1 VAEIVGAAN
10 VVTAEREVEALSKD
24 CYWYS
29 PVLKARLEER
39 RGAAAVKPGSVAEL
53 RRVMALA
60 YAHELP
66 VTVRGGA
73 TGNYGQCIPLCG
85 GLVVDIGRIDRVIE
99 VSDDGV
105 LTVEPGARVLKLEAA
120 ARERG
125 WELRCY
131 PSTWVKSTVS
141 GFIAGGSA
149 GIGSI
154 TWGGLRENGTIKR
167 VTVLTM
173 EAEPREIVLEEAEAL
188 KAFHTYGTTGVI
200 VELQL
205 RLAPARRWEQLM
217 VTSPDW
223 EALQAF
229 TAEVAKDD
237 ALPKR
242 LVSLQEASFGA
253 VFRPLKKWIADGHAL
268 ALFDLGEECAA
279 EVAERARARGLTVA
293 LVIPHHEPR
302 KQPMLAEYG
311 WNHAT
316 LWMLKARPGRTY
328 LQLGMGAE
336 FAPKAEA
343 LKARFP
349 GKLHVHYEFVRG
361 RDAAG
366 KFGEVVAV
374 WIPVVETEN
383 EDELREIVAVAG
395 ELGIGSGDPHTCYVE
410 DGGADPSLPGKLAF
424 KREADP
430 KGLLNPGK
438 MRRAEA
444 PAGVGPEAFPV
455 FLRGSGRRVEGGK
468 LTPAMAE
475 ASNLKSALE
484 E

>member
-1 VAEIVGAAN
+1 MKTTPGFVTVTDEATAALTEIVGADH
-10 VVTAEREVEALSKD
+10 VVLGERELDTLSKD

-29 PVLKARLEER
+29 PVLKARLEDR
-39 RGAAAVKPGSVAEL
+39 RAAAAVRPGSVSEL
-53 RRVMALA
+53 RRVLALA
-60 YAHELP
+60 YAHDLP

-85 GLVVDIGRIDRVIE
+85 GLVVDIGRLERVID

-105 LTVEPGARVLKLEAA
+105 LTVEPGARVIKLEAA

-200 VELQL
+200 IELQL

-217 VTSPDW
+217 VTSTDW

-229 TAEVAKDD
+229 TTEVAMDE
-237 ALPKR
+237 AVPKR
-242 LVSLQEASFGA
+242 LVSLSEASFGA

-279 EVAERARARGLTVA
+279 EVVARAKAHGLTVA
-293 LVIPHHEPR
+293 LTIPHHEPR
-302 KQPMLAEYG
+302 RQPMLAEYG

-316 LWMLKARPGRTY
+316 LWMLKAKPGRTY
-328 LQLGMGAE
+328 LQLGMGQV
-336 FAPKAEA
+336 FAPKTAA
-343 LKARFP
+343 LQARFP

-366 KFGEVVAV
+366 NLSEVVAV

-383 EDELREIVAVAG
+383 EDELREIVAVA
-395 ELGIGSGDPHTCYVE
+395 ETLGIRSGDPHTCYVE
-410 DGGADPSLPGKLAF
+410 DGGADASLPEKLLF
-424 KREADP
+424 KQEVDP

-438 MRRAEA
+438 MKRASA
-444 PAGVGPEAFPV
+444 PEGIEPTAFPV
-455 FLRGSGRRVEGGK
+455 FLRD
-468 LTPAMAE
+468 
-475 ASNLKSALE
+475 
-484 E
+484 